1 MKISRHGNLI
11 VKILFGDMK
20 IFFEDIMILL
30 ETLRYLKYEYLV
42 GDLKIL
48 FKNLEILLKTWR
60 QAKTKIYEDY
70 LEFVPGASSYKK
82 GSFFI
87 II

>member
-1 MKISRHGNLI
+1 
-11 VKILFGDMK
+11 MK

-60 QAKTKIYEDY
+60 QAKSSC
-70 LEFVPGASSYKK
+70 LEHLLTRKAPFLLL
-82 GSFFI
+82 FNNNH
-87 II
+87 